1 MLASV
6 GFHRSGCGL
15 VGPLCVFCDVCSFW
29 RLHIVALVSM
39 DLASEPILILLV
51 SRWSVLGFPSSLS
64 ASPAIS
70 LDSHTRLS
78 SSPVLSLCFLSV
90 AFAFL
95 VPAALESHECAA
107 AVPPLAPETAL
118 RFSGGSGHSDNVAC
132 SRRPCASPILLLSL
146 ACVLS
151 SPVSRWR

>member
-51 SRWSVLGFPSSLS
+51 SRWSVLGFLEFIVSVTGHFLGQSYGFRRACCCLC
-64 ASPAIS
+64 
-70 LDSHTRLS
+70 
-78 SSPVLSLCFLSV
+78 VCFLWRLRFSCRRRWSPMS
-90 AFAFL
+90 ARLLF
-95 VPAALESHECAA
+95 
-107 AVPPLAPETAL
+107 PPLAPETAL

-151 SPVSRWR
+151 SPVSQWR